1 MLKEEKV
8 KRSPG
13 RTVEMGV
20 GLSPGADS
28 LRTSTQAREVPA
40 RAWSTSAGAGRPL
53 H

>member
-13 RTVEMGV
+13 RAAEMGA

-28 LRTSTQAREVPA
+28 LRTSTQARGAAA